1 MSALPLESERK
12 IMLVDDDSDSRES
25 LRLLLVAAGYRV
37 ACARNGADA
46 LASIDAWQPD
56 IVVMDYVMPTMDG
69 AALARN
75 LRERTSTQHIG
86 LVMTS
91 GLAEDMVRPVC
102 SSYDAY
108 VHKPY
113 RLETV
118 LDALQRA
125 WTRRHATAPRA
136 ES

>member
-1 MSALPLESERK
+1 MQSLPSEPVHK
-12 IMLVDDDSDSRES
+12 VMLVDDDSDSRES

-56 IVVMDYVMPTMDG
+56 LVVMDYVMPTMDG
-69 AALARN
+69 AALAN
-75 LRERTSTQHIG
+75 ALRARPSTRHIG

-91 GLAEDMVRPVC
+91 GLSEDMVRPVC

-118 LDALQRA
+118 LDALHRA
-125 WTRRHATAPRA
+125 LSSRPEAAA
-136 ES
+136 DA